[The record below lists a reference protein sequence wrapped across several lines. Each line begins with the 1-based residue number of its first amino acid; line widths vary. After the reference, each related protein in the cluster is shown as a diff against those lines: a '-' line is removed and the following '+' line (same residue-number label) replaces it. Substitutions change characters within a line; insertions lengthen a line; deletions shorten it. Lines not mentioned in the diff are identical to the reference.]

1 MGIKCNGD
9 VGIGGR
15 TALQSSRRSTS
26 SMLSTPQA
34 FSGIVLGLAD
44 GRAADAPDPAPPLDM
59 VALIDEAQFQ
69 HLADR
74 QAQRCRR
81 DGQAFSALVLHAPV
95 DPELGPVR
103 QKQLLTECARRL
115 CSRVRATDCVARW
128 QESHFGILLPRS
140 DATHAQAVLAR
151 LLRTASGHYRL
162 GDHLL
167 TLRMLGQALG
177 RQAIE

>member
-1 MGIKCNGD
+1 
-9 VGIGGR
+9 
-15 TALQSSRRSTS
+15 
-26 SMLSTPQA
+26 MLSTPQP

-115 CSRVRATDCVARW
+115 YSRVRATDCVARW
-128 QESHFGILLPRS
+128 QESHFGVLLPRS
-140 DATHAQAVLAR
+140 DAANAQAVLAR
-151 LLRTASGHYRL
+151 LLRSASGHYRL

-167 TLRMLGQALG
+167 TLRLLGKPLGLPAL
-177 RQAIE
+177 E